1 MVQLQIGPTAPL
13 LHRSLISYD
22 ATWHHNIA
30 PTQIRIYETHRAY
43 DGRLVVAYD
52 AAFNKLFRVTW
63 DGFYLR
69 EVSDDKHTRYM
80 F

>member
-43 DGRLVVAYD
+43 D

-69 EVSDDKHTRYM
+69 EVSDDEHTRYM